1 MKKQIAMRKFVSNSY
16 GQFILLGVFFAVICL
31 KERPFFSDVNKV
43 VVISLVL
50 AGVIYVANILLGEGA
65 NFWYLMDKPAG
76 DSLAVF
82 MPEAP
87 YHILGIAP
95 LALIVFFI
103 TYIPFLLWDK
113 FKKA

>member
-1 MKKQIAMRKFVSNSY
+1 MAVIT
-16 GQFILLGVFFAVICL
+16 ILLLIPIYAV
-31 KERPFFSDVNKV
+31 
-43 VVISLVL
+43 
-50 AGVIYVANILLGEGA
+50 NILIGGEA
-65 NFWYLMDKPAG
+65 NYWYLMDKPAG

>member
-1 MKKQIAMRKFVSNSY
+1 MPTVAGIYTINLTINFFVES
-16 GQFILLGVFFAVICL
+16 A
-31 KERPFFSDVNKV
+31 P
-43 VVISLVL
+43 
-50 AGVIYVANILLGEGA
+50 ANY
-65 NFWYLMDKPAG
+65 WYLMDKPAG

-103 TYIPFLLWDK
+103 TYVPFLLWDK

>member
-1 MKKQIAMRKFVSNSY
+1 
-16 GQFILLGVFFAVICL
+16 
-31 KERPFFSDVNKV
+31 
-43 VVISLVL
+43 
-50 AGVIYVANILLGEGA
+50 
-65 NFWYLMDKPAG
+65 MDKPAG

-103 TYIPFLLWDK
+103 TYVPFLLWDK

>member
-1 MKKQIAMRKFVSNSY
+1 MEDGSYNYSSSNTYLRSKY
-16 GQFILLGVFFAVICL
+16 LIGG
-31 KERPFFSDVNKV
+31 E
-43 VVISLVL
+43 
-50 AGVIYVANILLGEGA
+50 ANY
-65 NFWYLMDKPAG
+65 WYLMDKPAG